1 MYSGSVKLP
10 WLLVLTLV
18 PAAAGA
24 QVPPPPEGAPTTPA
38 LERLLAQHQVQSI
51 ADGFTFADG
60 AFWHRLGFLLF
71 ADGPRSRI
79 HRWDPRSGL
88 NVFREPSDNAIAFG
102 LDPEGRLLSAEQAQR
117 RISRT
122 EADATTVTLVD
133 RFEGKRLNSPNDL
146 IVATDGAVFF
156 TDPPYGLPNQTQGK
170 ELDFQGVF
178 RLAPDG
184 RLTVVSRDMPR
195 PNGIG
200 LSPDGRTLYVSD
212 SERRE
217 LRSFTLTSDGSA
229 SGSKQVAQ
237 ITPWKS
243 SVRGVP
249 DGLALDADGHVYVAG
264 PGGVWVFA
272 ANGGRL
278 GVIPVPETPS
288 SCAFGDPDGKTLYI
302 TARTRLYK
310 IRMTVAGLPRSVKAP
325 PRAPR
330 SDPSRSQ

>member
-1 MYSGSVKLP
+1 MYSGGVKLP
-10 WLLVLTLV
+10 WLLALLLV
-18 PAAAGA
+18 PAAVGA

-38 LERLLAQHQVQSI
+38 LKRLLDQDQVASV
-51 ADGFTFADG
+51 ADGFQFAVG

-71 ADGPRSRI
+71 ADAPRSRI
-79 HRWDPRSGL
+79 HRWDPRGGL
-88 NVFREPSDNAIAFG
+88 NVFREPSDNAVAFA
-102 LDPEGRLLSAEQAQR
+102 LDPQGHLLAAEQAER

-122 EADATTVTLVD
+122 EDDATTITLVD

-146 IVATDGAVFF
+146 IVAADGAVYF
-156 TDPPYGLPNQTQGK
+156 TDPPYGLPGQTQGK

-184 RLTVVSRDMPR
+184 HLTVISREMPR

-200 LSPDGRTLYVSD
+200 LSPDGRTLYVTD
-212 SERRE
+212 SERGE
-217 LRSFTLTSDGSA
+217 LRAFTLRNDGSA
-229 SGSKQVAQ
+229 LGSRRLAE
-237 ITPWKS
+237 INPWKA
-243 SVRGVP
+243 SVHGVA

-272 ANGGRL
+272 ENGGRL
-278 GVIPVPETPS
+278 GVIPTPETPS
-288 SCAFGDPDGKTLYI
+288 SCAFGDSDGKSLYI

-310 IRMTVAGLPRSVKAP
+310 IRMKVAGLPRGPKAP
-325 PRAPR
+325 SQRPR

>member
-10 WLLVLTLV
+10 WLLALALV
-18 PAAAGA
+18 PSSAGA

-38 LERLLAQHQVQSI
+38 LQRLLAQHQVEAV

-60 AFWHRLGFLLF
+60 ACWHRLGFLLF
-71 ADGPRSRI
+71 ADPPRSRI

-88 NVFREPSDNAIAFG
+88 NVFREPSDNATAFA
-102 LDPEGRLLSAEQAQR
+102 LDAQGRLLAAEQSTR

-122 EADATTVTLVD
+122 EDDANTVTLVD
-133 RFEGKRLNSPNDL
+133 KFEGKRLNSPNDL
-146 IVATDGAVFF
+146 VVAADGAVYF
-156 TDPPYGLPNQTQGK
+156 TDPPYGLPGQTQGK

-184 RLTVVSRDMPR
+184 HLTVVSRDMPR

-217 LRSFTLTSDGSA
+217 LRAFSLREDGGASA
-229 SGSKQVAQ
+229 SRRLAE
-237 ITPWKS
+237 IAPWKS

-249 DGLALDADGHVYVAG
+249 DGLTLDGEGHVYVAG

-278 GVIPVPETPS
+278 GVIPIAETPA
-288 SCAFGDPDGKTLYI
+288 SCAFGDADGKTLYI

-310 IRMTVAGLPRSVKAP
+310 IRMSIAGLPRSIKRTP
-325 PRAPR
+325 PGA
-330 SDPSRSQ
+330 DPSRSQ